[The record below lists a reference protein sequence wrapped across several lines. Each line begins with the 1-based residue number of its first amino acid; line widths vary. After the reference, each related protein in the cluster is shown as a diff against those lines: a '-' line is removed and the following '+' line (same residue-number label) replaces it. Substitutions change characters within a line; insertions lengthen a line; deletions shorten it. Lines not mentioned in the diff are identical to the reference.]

1 MEVKIEK
8 LDNYG
13 RGITYLNNKICFVS
27 NALPGEIVL
36 IEIEKENRKY
46 IEAKLL
52 SYKNKSS
59 NRIIEECPYSGFCG
73 GCQLNHINY
82 DDENKFKEEKVRDIL
97 KKFVNIDFD
106 IVKSIVYHE
115 RNHYR
120 NKVILH
126 GKNGK
131 LGYYKNKSNEIIPI
145 TECLLVNKRINK
157 IISILNQINV
167 NIEEVIIKTSN
178 DQSQAMVS
186 ISGEVSDDSLL
197 LQYCDVLILNGRYLS
212 SIGDKKYQESI
223 QSFFQINTT
232 LTKDLYDEVFNQIKG
247 NRYQTV
253 LDLYCGTGTIG
264 IYVSGECDKIISI
277 DCSFSNIEDAKN
289 NAVLNKIDNIEFICD
304 KVENRID
311 KIKGVNA
318 IIVDPP
324 RAGLD
329 KKTISYL
336 KKLNPQKI
344 IYVSCDLITL
354 ARDLKD
360 LSEAYN
366 IRYIKPFNMFPRTY
380 HCESIT
386 VLERR

>member
-131 LGYYKNKSNEIIPI
+131 
-145 TECLLVNKRINK
+145 
-157 IISILNQINV
+157 
-167 NIEEVIIKTSN
+167 
-178 DQSQAMVS
+178 
-186 ISGEVSDDSLL
+186 
-197 LQYCDVLILNGRYLS
+197 
-212 SIGDKKYQESI
+212 
-223 QSFFQINTT
+223 
-232 LTKDLYDEVFNQIKG
+232 
-247 NRYQTV
+247 
-253 LDLYCGTGTIG
+253 
-264 IYVSGECDKIISI
+264 
-277 DCSFSNIEDAKN
+277 
-289 NAVLNKIDNIEFICD
+289 
-304 KVENRID
+304 
-311 KIKGVNA
+311 
-318 IIVDPP
+318 
-324 RAGLD
+324 
-329 KKTISYL
+329 
-336 KKLNPQKI
+336 
-344 IYVSCDLITL
+344 
-354 ARDLKD
+354 
-360 LSEAYN
+360 
-366 IRYIKPFNMFPRTY
+366 
-380 HCESIT
+380 
-386 VLERR
+386 